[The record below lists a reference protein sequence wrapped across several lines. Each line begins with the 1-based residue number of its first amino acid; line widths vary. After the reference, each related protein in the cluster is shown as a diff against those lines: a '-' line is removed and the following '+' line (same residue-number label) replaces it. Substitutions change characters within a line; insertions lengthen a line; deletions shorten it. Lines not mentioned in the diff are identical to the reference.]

1 MILDINQIKDITQG
15 AERIIFEDGKYK
27 FFRFSEEE
35 SKTVQ
40 EYSLC
45 TAGIILEFKTDANVL
60 KLKGTTTKCLPT
72 RSSYA
77 FEIYVDNKVIGCIKN
92 YNTEE
97 ELELERMQQKD
108 LTLGE
113 FAESFNIGDGEKHVK
128 IRFPFSVIAEIEAIE
143 LVGATYLTPIKRNKK
158 FIAYGDSIT
167 QGFDAD
173 LPSKTYAAKLADYL
187 DAEIINKGIG
197 GINFCPELVSA
208 AKDGRQVDYITIAY
222 GTNDWAACTEDE
234 FRKNATDF
242 MDNIAKKYP
251 NVPVLVITPLWRYDH
266 ESEEKKFGLFSGLE
280 PIIREACKNHKNMT
294 VVSGFNL
301 IPHDV
306 ENFGDKWLHPNNTGF
321 EYYFNNLI
329 KEYSFK

>member
-1 MILDINQIKDITQG
+1 MILDINQFEKITQG
-15 AERIIFEDGKYK
+15 TERIIFEDGKYK

-45 TAGIILEFKTDANVL
+45 TAGIILEFKTDASALNF
-60 KLKGTTTKCLPT
+60 KINTIKCLPT
-72 RSSYA
+72 RSFFV
-77 FEIYVDNKVIGCIKN
+77 FEVFANDKLVGTIKN
-92 YNTEE
+92 FTDDAAMEE
-97 ELELERMQQKD
+97 RYQEK
-108 LTLGE
+108 E
-113 FAESFNIGDGEKHVK
+113 FALGAMEKSFNLESGDKRIK
-128 IRFPFSVIAEIEAIE
+128 IRFPFSVIAEIEELE
-143 LVGATYLTPIKRNKK
+143 LVGATYVEPVKRDKK
-158 FIAYGDSIT
+158 LVAYGDSIT
-167 QGFDAD
+167 QGFDSD
-173 LPSKTYAAKLADYL
+173 FPSKTYAAKLADYL

-197 GINFCPELVSA
+197 GINFCPDLVTA
-208 AKDGRQVDYITIAY
+208 AEDGVHADYISIAY

-242 MDNIAKKYP
+242 MNNIAKKYP
-251 NVPVLVITPLWRYDH
+251 DVPVVVITPLWRYDH
-266 ESEEKKFGLFSGLE
+266 ESEDKKFGKFSGLE

-306 ENFGDKWLHPNNTGF
+306 DNFGDKWLHPNMKGF

-329 KEYSFK
+329 QEFSFK